1 MTYHTWLLSL
11 ILLNVCFVF
20 HLLRFS
26 GRPVVCFFKEGI
38 YILYEKLVLKFIFK
52 VEPAGMVFFV
62 QLKHLNVEVLLVS
75 FVFNAVAVA
84 L

>member
-1 MTYHTWLLSL
+1 MSICFFT
-11 ILLNVCFVF
+11 CFVSRGG
-20 HLLRFS
+20 LL
-26 GRPVVCFFKEGI
+26 VVVFFKEGI

-52 VEPAGMVFFV
+52 DEPAGKMFFV

-75 FVFNAVAVA
+75 FAFNAVAVA